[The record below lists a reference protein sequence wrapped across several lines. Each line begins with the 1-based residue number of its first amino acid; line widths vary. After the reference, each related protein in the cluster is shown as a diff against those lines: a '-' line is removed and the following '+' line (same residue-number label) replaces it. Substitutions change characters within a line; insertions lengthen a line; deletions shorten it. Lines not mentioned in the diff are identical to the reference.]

1 MADNMSEAQRSYTMS
16 RIRSEDTK
24 VELMLRRALFS
35 RGLRYR
41 LHRRELPGRPD
52 IVFPREKV
60 AVFVDGDFWHGWNYE
75 DWTDNLKPYWRDKI
89 ARNIRRDGLVT
100 EQLRGRGWKVLRIW
114 EHEIEADVASCADQ
128 VERALGR

>member
-24 VELMLRRALFS
+24 VELTLRRTLFS

-60 AVFVDGDFWHGWNYE
+60 AVFVDGDFWHGWKYE
-75 DWTDNLKPYWRDKI
+75 DWSHSLKPYWRDKI

-100 EQLRGRGWKVLRIW
+100 EQLRSRGWKVLRIW
-114 EHEIEADVASCADQ
+114 EHEIEADVASCADL